1 METTQIK
8 RVFNALTS
16 RNWLT
21 LRDLH
26 IMTGDP
32 EGSISSQMR
41 NLRMKKHGSHVISKR
56 VKGVKNDN
64 LWEYK
69 IEGSA

>member
-1 METTQIK
+1 MGKTQIE
-8 RVFNALTS
+8 RVLNALIS

-21 LRDLH
+21 LQDLR
-26 IMTGDP
+26 ILTGDP

-41 NLRMKKHGSHVISKR
+41 NLRMKQHGSHNILKR
-56 VKGVKNDN
+56 VKGVRNDN

-69 IEGSA
+69 LVKK